1 MISNILLMR
10 SLQLTVFSRL
20 APYNWPPTGRAI
32 GANVLKNLLRRVL
45 KPATVA
51 TLAVA
56 VVSVSAYGQSV
67 DEIHAQLR
75 VLGAQDGNP
84 RVASQDLYLG
94 LHEQMDRSDVDVT
107 RDIRYGPHPDH
118 VLDVYAPVERGD
130 ELLPIVV
137 FVHGGLLANGDKRS
151 GGAEE
156 YVSGNIPTY
165 FARHGFIGITANYRL
180 VPDVVWPQGAEDM
193 REILGWL
200 RTENAAALGGDPD
213 AMFMIGQSGGARHL
227 ASYLFHRTSQMV
239 RSTELR
245 GAVLFSPRLDISG
258 SDTFKH
264 YYGDD
269 LAVQAQN
276 SPISLVESYDINRPK
291 VPTLLVTTEFD
302 GPNIQVPVATFY
314 AAICEKYQECPRLAQ
329 LKDHNRFSTV
339 LSFDTGDESVSGV
352 VLDFFRGIYNS
363 QER

>member
-1 MISNILLMR
+1 M
-10 SLQLTVFSRL
+10 
-20 APYNWPPTGRAI
+20 
-32 GANVLKNLLRRVL
+32 KNLLRSLL

-51 TLAVA
+51 ALVIAI
-56 VVSVSAYGQSV
+56 VSVSSNAQTV

-84 RVASQDLYLG
+84 RVASQDLYVD
-94 LHEQMDRSDVDVT
+94 LHEQMDRSEVEVT

-118 VLDVYAPVERGD
+118 VLDVYVPAERGD

-151 GGAEE
+151 GGIEE
-156 YVSGNIPTY
+156 YVSGNIPTF
-165 FARHGFIGITANYRL
+165 FARNGFIGINANYRL

-200 RTENAAALGGDPD
+200 RTENGAEFGGDPD
-213 AMFMIGQSGGARHL
+213 AMFMIGQSGGARHV

-245 GAVLFSPRLDISG
+245 GAVLFSPRLDITD

-264 YYGDD
+264 YYEDD

-276 SPISLVESYDINRPK
+276 SPIGLVESFDINRPT

-314 AAICEKYQECPRLAQ
+314 AAICEKYQQCPRLAQ

-339 LSFDTGDESVSGV
+339 LSFDTGDETVSGM
-352 VLDFFRGIYNS
+352 VLDFFRGIYDS
-363 QER
+363 TER

>member
-1 MISNILLMR
+1 M
-10 SLQLTVFSRL
+10 
-20 APYNWPPTGRAI
+20 
-32 GANVLKNLLRRVL
+32 LKNFLHGVLRCARY
-45 KPATVA
+45 VA
-51 TLAVA
+51 LAIVIA
-56 VVSVSAYGQSV
+56 SVSVHGQTV

-75 VLGAQDGNP
+75 LLGSQDGNP

-94 LHEQMDRSDVDVT
+94 LHEQMDRSDVEVT

-118 VLDVYAPVERGD
+118 VLDIYTPVERGD

-137 FVHGGLLANGDKRS
+137 FVHGGLLGNGDKLS

-156 YVSGNIPTY
+156 YVSGNVATF

-180 VPDVVWPQGAEDM
+180 VPDIVWPQGAEDM

-200 RTENAAALGGDPD
+200 RTENGAAFGGDRD

-245 GAVLFSPRLDISG
+245 GAVLLSPRLDVG
-258 SDTFKH
+258 DSDTFKH
-264 YYGDD
+264 YYGED
-269 LAVQAQN
+269 LGVQAQN
-276 SPISLVESYDINRPK
+276 SPVGLVESFDINRPT

-302 GPNIQVPVATFY
+302 GPNIQVPVAAFF
-314 AAICEKYQECPRLAQ
+314 AATCEKYQECPRLVQ
-329 LKDHNRFSTV
+329 LKNHNRFSTV
-339 LSFDTGDESVSGV
+339 LSFDTGDETVSGV
-352 VLDFFRGIYNS
+352 VLDFFRGIYDS
-363 QER
+363 LEK

>member
-1 MISNILLMR
+1 MSL
-10 SLQLTVFSRL
+10 LQLTVLNRL
-20 APYNWPPTGRAI
+20 VPYNWPPTARAI
-32 GANVLKNLLRRVL
+32 GANVLKNLLRSVL
-45 KPATVA
+45 KPARYAALV
-51 TLAVA
+51 LA
-56 VVSVSAYGQSV
+56 VVSVSAYGQTV

-75 VLGAQDGNP
+75 VLAAQGGNL
-84 RVASQDLYLG
+84 RVTSQNLYLG
-94 LHEQMDRSDVDVT
+94 LHEQMDRSDVEVT
-107 RDIRYGPHPDH
+107 RDVRYGPHPDH

-137 FVHGGLLANGDKRS
+137 FVHGGLLGNGDKRS
-151 GGAEE
+151 GGAEA
-156 YVSGNIPTY
+156 YVSGNIPTF

-200 RTENAAALGGDPD
+200 RTENGAEFGGDRD

-245 GAVLFSPRLDISG
+245 GAVLFSPRLGLSD

-269 LAVQAQN
+269 LEVQAQN
-276 SPISLVESYDINRPK
+276 SPIGLVESFDINRPT

-302 GPNIQVPVATFY
+302 GSNIQVPTSAFF
-314 AAICEKYQECPRLAQ
+314 AAICEKYQKCPRLAQ

-339 LSFDTGDESVSGV
+339 LSFDTGDETVSGV
-352 VLDFFRGIYNS
+352 VLDFFRGIYDS
-363 QER
+363 LER

>member
-1 MISNILLMR
+1 M
-10 SLQLTVFSRL
+10 
-20 APYNWPPTGRAI
+20 
-32 GANVLKNLLRRVL
+32 LKNFLHGVLRCARY
-45 KPATVA
+45 VA
-51 TLAVA
+51 LAIVIA
-56 VVSVSAYGQSV
+56 SVSAHGQTV

-75 VLGAQDGNP
+75 LLGSQDGNP

-94 LHEQMDRSDVDVT
+94 LHEQMDRSDVEVT

-118 VLDVYAPVERGD
+118 VLDIYTPVERGD

-137 FVHGGLLANGDKRS
+137 FVHGGLLGNGDKLS

-156 YVSGNIPTY
+156 YVSRNVATF

-180 VPDVVWPQGAEDM
+180 VPDIVWPQGAEDM

-200 RTENAAALGGDPD
+200 RTENGAAFGGDRD

-245 GAVLFSPRLDISG
+245 GAVLLSPRLDVG
-258 SDTFKH
+258 DSDTFKH
-264 YYGDD
+264 YYGED
-269 LAVQAQN
+269 LGVQAQN
-276 SPISLVESYDINRPK
+276 SPVGLVESFDINRPT

-302 GPNIQVPVATFY
+302 GPNIQVPVAAFF
-314 AAICEKYQECPRLAQ
+314 AATCDKYQECPRLVQ
-329 LKDHNRFSTV
+329 LKNHNRFSTV
-339 LSFDTGDESVSGV
+339 LSFDTGDETVSGV
-352 VLDFFRGIYNS
+352 VLDFFRGIYDS
-363 QER
+363 L